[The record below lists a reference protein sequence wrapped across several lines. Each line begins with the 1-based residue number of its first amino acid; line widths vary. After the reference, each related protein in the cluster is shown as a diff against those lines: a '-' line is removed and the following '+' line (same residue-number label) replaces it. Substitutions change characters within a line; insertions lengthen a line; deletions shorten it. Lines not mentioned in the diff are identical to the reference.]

1 MDDGRDSPPAKPAK
15 TDEAVKPQGNLDF
28 AEPRRYSIHD
38 LEAFTNNFDK
48 NSMIGLTQF
57 GQLYRG
63 KLEETGKE
71 ARFVTIK
78 KWSDLPTYY
87 PCTHDIDV
95 MLNEELKFL
104 TQPNM
109 KSHPNL
115 VKLIGYCREEQ
126 MKGVIY
132 DLNPMDTLH
141 NVMTKAGM
149 WGTYSD
155 VYSYGVI
162 VIELITKRVT
172 ENEDLFRGGD
182 STREWATRIFES
194 GKSLEVH
201 PSLQQEQGY
210 EASDGRFLV
219 ELGKCCLEF
228 HPDKRPIMA
237 KIVRFLEHM
246 KVVKNHGN
254 EVGL

>member
-141 NVMTKAGM
+141 NVMTKDNFGWIQRIKVALALARL
-149 WGTYSD
+149 
-155 VYSYGVI
+155 VKFLHKKENSYLVQNVDTAHIILDQDYNPFIVDFGLMSGGIIGDMTDAKHATPMTPGYCDIFGLGCGVHTAMYI
-162 VIELITKRVT
+162 PMV
-172 ENEDLFRGGD
+172 
-182 STREWATRIFES
+182 
-194 GKSLEVH
+194 
-201 PSLQQEQGY
+201 
-210 EASDGRFLV
+210 
-219 ELGKCCLEF
+219 
-228 HPDKRPIMA
+228 
-237 KIVRFLEHM
+237 
-246 KVVKNHGN
+246 
-254 EVGL
+254 